1 MADGFAR
8 LCGFNQFFVSL
19 GGFYNMAKTA
29 LCHCGQKGVVE
40 ISKGKH
46 KTPFLR
52 CPVHGV
58 LMNRKKSWIDYL
70 LSVSVDE
77 PDPDTSYKKESDLLE
92 DKTDKQDLETRQE
105 SDSSNQTPVVKNSLF
120 QGWGTVI

>member
-1 MADGFAR
+1 
-8 LCGFNQFFVSL
+8 
-19 GGFYNMAKTA
+19 
-29 LCHCGQKGVVE
+29 
-40 ISKGKH
+40 
-46 KTPFLR
+46 
-52 CPVHGV
+52 
-58 LMNRKKSWIDYL
+58 MNRKKSWIDYL